1 MTEHIFQ
8 TMHEHMLDGNNIAR
22 WCRYM
27 DLENT
32 RSRSS
37 SEGSSKKAKRV
48 SPPAPV
54 KRDECFIPKTR
65 DKLFW
70 CFFVALKGYGEFM
83 KVRDKM
89 FVHENETK
97 YAAVPILRE
106 NKDKLK
112 AAKIKVQDTECDL
125 VGPKPISLTVLHALA
140 VAYSL
145 SFIVLNEDIY
155 YDFSYGEQT
164 HVIDLTKGQTKLLLG
179 DQSAKVATIKE
190 TKYYI
195 LPSKPIKAMSS
206 YTAAEVQSIASKLS
220 IPTVDES
227 GKSYNKTS
235 LYGLIQSKLGKLI

>member
-8 TMHEHMLDGNNIAR
+8 TMHEHMLDSNNIAR

-27 DLENT
+27 DVGEPKTKSSYEDCNKKT
-32 RSRSS
+32 RQVASQS
-37 SEGSSKKAKRV
+37 
-48 SPPAPV
+48 PV
-54 KRDECFIPKTR
+54 KRENCFIPKTR

-70 CFFVALKGYGEFM
+70 CFFVAQKGYGEFM

-112 AAKIKVQDTECDL
+112 AAKIKVQETECDL

-145 SFIVLNEDIY
+145 SFIVLNEDVY

-179 DQSAKVATIKE
+179 DQTAKVASIKE

-195 LPSKPIKAMSS
+195 VPSKHIKAMSS
-206 YTAAEVQSIASKLS
+206 YTAAEVKNIASKLS
-220 IPTVDES
+220 IPTIDET

>member
-8 TMHEHMLDGNNIAR
+8 TMHEHMLDSNNIAR

-27 DLENT
+27 DVGELKTKSSYEDRNKKT
-32 RSRSS
+32 RQVASQS
-37 SEGSSKKAKRV
+37 
-48 SPPAPV
+48 PV
-54 KRDECFIPKTR
+54 KREDCFIPKTR

-70 CFFVALKGYGEFM
+70 CFFVAQKGYGEFM

-112 AAKIKVQDTECDL
+112 AAKIKVQETECDL

-145 SFIVLNEDIY
+145 SFIVLNEDVY

-179 DQSAKVATIKE
+179 DQTAKVASIKE

-195 LPSKPIKAMSS
+195 VPSKPIKAMSS
-206 YTAAEVQSIASKLS
+206 YTAAEVKNIASKLS
-220 IPTVDES
+220 IPTIDET

>member
-8 TMHEHMLDGNNIAR
+8 TMHEHMLDSNNIAR

-27 DLENT
+27 DVGEPKTKSSYEDRNKKT
-32 RSRSS
+32 RQVASQS
-37 SEGSSKKAKRV
+37 
-48 SPPAPV
+48 PV
-54 KRDECFIPKTR
+54 KREDCFIPKTR

-70 CFFVALKGYGEFM
+70 CFFVAQKGYGEFM

-112 AAKIKVQDTECDL
+112 AAKIKVQETECDL

-145 SFIVLNEDIY
+145 SFIVLNEDVY

-179 DQSAKVATIKE
+179 DQTAKVASIKE

-195 LPSKPIKAMSS
+195 VPSKPIKAMSS
-206 YTAAEVQSIASKLS
+206 YTAAEVKNIASKLS
-220 IPTVDES
+220 IPTIDET

>member
-8 TMHEHMLDGNNIAR
+8 TMHEHMLDSNNIAR

-27 DLENT
+27 DVGEPKT
-32 RSRSS
+32 KSS
-37 SEGSSKKAKRV
+37 LKIVIKPRQVASQS
-48 SPPAPV
+48 PV
-54 KRDECFIPKTR
+54 KREDCFIPKTR

-70 CFFVALKGYGEFM
+70 CFFVAQKGYGEFM

-112 AAKIKVQDTECDL
+112 AAKIKVQETECDL

-145 SFIVLNEDIY
+145 YL
-155 YDFSYGEQT
+155 
-164 HVIDLTKGQTKLLLG
+164 
-179 DQSAKVATIKE
+179 
-190 TKYYI
+190 
-195 LPSKPIKAMSS
+195 
-206 YTAAEVQSIASKLS
+206 
-220 IPTVDES
+220 
-227 GKSYNKTS
+227 
-235 LYGLIQSKLGKLI
+235 

>member
-1 MTEHIFQ
+1 
-8 TMHEHMLDGNNIAR
+8 MHEHMLDSNNIAR

-27 DLENT
+27 DVGEPKTKSSYEDRNKKT
-32 RSRSS
+32 RQVASQS
-37 SEGSSKKAKRV
+37 
-48 SPPAPV
+48 PV
-54 KRDECFIPKTR
+54 KREDCFIPKTR

-70 CFFVALKGYGEFM
+70 CFFVAQKGYGEFM

-112 AAKIKVQDTECDL
+112 AAKIKVQETECDL

-145 SFIVLNEDIY
+145 SFIVLNEDVY

-179 DQSAKVATIKE
+179 DQTAKVASIKE

-195 LPSKPIKAMSS
+195 VPSKPIKAMSS
-206 YTAAEVQSIASKLS
+206 YTAAEVKNIASKLS
-220 IPTVDES
+220 IPTIDET

>member
-8 TMHEHMLDGNNIAR
+8 TMQEHMLDSNNIAR
-22 WCRYM
+22 WCRYI
-27 DLENT
+27 DLEEVKP
-32 RSRSS
+32 RSS
-37 SEGSSKKAKRV
+37 TAVQSKRTKQSS
-48 SPPAPV
+48 PQAPV

-70 CFFVALKGYGEFM
+70 CFFVAQKGYGEFM
-83 KVRDKM
+83 KAQGKM

-97 YAAVPILRE
+97 YAAVSALRE
-106 NKDKLK
+106 SKDKLK

-125 VGPKPISLTVLHALA
+125 VGPKPITLNVLHALA

-145 SFIVLNEDIY
+145 SFLVLNEDIY

-164 HVIDLTKGQTKLLLG
+164 HVIDITNGQTKLLLG
-179 DQSAKVATIKE
+179 EQSTKVATIKE

-206 YTAAEVQSIASKLS
+206 YSATEVQGIASKLS
-220 IPTVDES
+220 IPLFDES

>member
-8 TMHEHMLDGNNIAR
+8 TMHEHMLDSNNIAR
-22 WCRYM
+22 WCRYI
-27 DLENT
+27 DLEQ
-32 RSRSS
+32 SISS
-37 SEGSSKKAKRV
+37 STSDVRSKKTKRV
-48 SPPAPV
+48 SHQAHV

-70 CFFVALKGYGEFM
+70 CFFVAKNGHGEFM
-83 KVRDKM
+83 KVRDKL
-89 FVHENETK
+89 FTHENETK
-97 YAAVPILRE
+97 YDAVPILRE

-112 AAKIKVQDTECDL
+112 AVKIKVQDTECDL

-155 YDFSYGEQT
+155 YDFSYGDQT
-164 HVIDLTKGQTKLLLG
+164 HVIDITNGQTKLLLG
-179 DQSAKVATIKE
+179 DQSAKVTTIKD

-195 LPSKPIKAMSS
+195 LPTKPIKAMSS
-206 YTAAEVQSIASKLS
+206 YTAAELQSFASKLS
-220 IPTVDES
+220 IQLVDES

>member
-1 MTEHIFQ
+1 MTEHIFHA
-8 TMHEHMLDGNNIAR
+8 MNEHMLDSNNIAR

-27 DLENT
+27 ITEEPQTRGSAIKKRNT
-32 RSRSS
+32 KRTSS
-37 SEGSSKKAKRV
+37 PV
-48 SPPAPV
+48 PV
-54 KRDECFIPKTR
+54 KGDECFIPKAR

-70 CFFVALKGYGEFM
+70 CFFVAMKGYGEFM

-97 YAAVPILRE
+97 YAAVDVLRE

-112 AAKIKVQDTECDL
+112 AAKIKVQETEFDL
-125 VGPKPISLTVLHALA
+125 VGSKPITLAVLHALA

-145 SFIVLNEDIY
+145 SFLLLNEDIY

-164 HVIDLTKGQTKLLLG
+164 HLIDMTKGQMKLHLG
-179 DQSAKVATIKE
+179 DQSDKIATIKE

-206 YTAAEVQSIASKLS
+206 YTAKEVQDIASKLS
-220 IPTVDES
+220 ITLVDES
-227 GKSYNKTS
+227 GKSLNKTT
-235 LYGLIQSKLGKLI
+235 LYGLIQRKLGKLI